1 MIATKEGLAFYKWQ
15 KWSKRLKYTPNILA
29 FSRVLMAPL
38 MFLFF
43 VNRDMFNCHPSWCD
57 FFAALIFTIASI
69 TDFFDGYIAR
79 NFDAKSKL
87 GEILDPLAD
96 KMLVLAGFLGLMMID
111 RASPWAIYIIL
122 VREFFIT
129 GLRIQMA
136 SEGKKVAAS
145 MAGKVKTVAQMGA
158 IGFLTMNWYGG
169 EILLWIAVILT
180 VYSGFDYVKAYLQDN
195 QE

>member
-1 MIATKEGLAFYKWQ
+1 MIITKENIDFQRWF
-15 KWSKRLKYTPNILA
+15 KWSKRLKHTPNILA
-29 FSRVLMAPL
+29 FSRVLMAPM
-38 MFLFF
+38 MFLLL
-43 VNRDMFNCHPSWCD
+43 VNRDLFPCHPSWCD
-57 FFAALIFTIASI
+57 FLAAIIFTLASI

-79 NFDAKSKL
+79 NFNAISKL

-111 RASPWAIYIIL
+111 RANPWAIYIIL

-145 MAGKVKTVAQMGA
+145 MAGKIKTVAQMGA
-158 IGFLTMNWYGG
+158 IGFLIMNWWGG
-169 EILLWIAVILT
+169 EILLWLSVFLT
-180 VYSGFDYVKAYLQDN
+180 VYSGLDYIKVYLESEN
-195 QE
+195 E

>member
-1 MIATKEGLAFYKWQ
+1 MIVTQEGLALYRWQ
-15 KWSKRLKYTPNILA
+15 KWSKRLKHAPNILA

-43 VNRDMFNCHPSWCD
+43 VNRDLFSCHPSWCD
-57 FFAALIFTIASI
+57 FFAALIFTLASI

-158 IGFLTMNWYGG
+158 IGFLTMQWWGG

>member
-1 MIATKEGLAFYKWQ
+1 MIITKENIEFQRWQ
-15 KWSKRLKYTPNILA
+15 KWSKRLKHTPNILA
-29 FSRVLMAPL
+29 FSRVLMAPM
-38 MFLFF
+38 MFLLL
-43 VNRDMFNCHPSWCD
+43 VNRDLFPCHPSWCD
-57 FFAALIFTIASI
+57 FLAAIIFTLASI

-79 NFDAKSKL
+79 NFNAISKL

-111 RASPWAIYIIL
+111 RANPWAIYIIL

-145 MAGKVKTVAQMGA
+145 MAGKIKTVAQMGA
-158 IGFLTMNWYGG
+158 IGFLIMNWWGG
-169 EILLWIAVILT
+169 EILLWLSVFLT
-180 VYSGFDYVKAYLQDN
+180 VYSGLDYIKVYLESDD
-195 QE
+195 E

>member
-1 MIATKEGLAFYKWQ
+1 MIITKENIEFQRWQ
-15 KWSKRLKYTPNILA
+15 KWSKRLKHTPNILA
-29 FSRVLMAPL
+29 FSRVLMAPM
-38 MFLFF
+38 MFLLLI
-43 VNRDMFNCHPSWCD
+43 NRDLFPCHPSWCD
-57 FFAALIFTIASI
+57 FLAAIIFTLASI

-79 NFDAKSKL
+79 NFNAISKL

-111 RASPWAIYIIL
+111 RANPWAIYIIL

-145 MAGKVKTVAQMGA
+145 MAGKIKTVAQMGA
-158 IGFLTMNWYGG
+158 IGFLIMNWWGG
-169 EILLWIAVILT
+169 EILLWLSVFLT
-180 VYSGFDYVKAYLQDN
+180 VYSGLDYIKVYLESEN
-195 QE
+195 E